1 MMTVVCL
8 LMPLLVFAM
17 GGNAEGLPLQFVKAS
32 KSTLIGEAGRKR
44 QVSRLQHRYAEQLF
58 QTGDYQAARLEY
70 KRLLFEQPDTEL
82 KDLADYR
89 IAQSYYYQDKGE
101 LAQLLFKEFAA
112 IHPRSPFRF
121 QSQLML
127 GQLYF
132 DAGAYSIART
142 TLFELLHMSDD
153 AAVAAMAHYLRGWC
167 YIHTTDWNKAIAE
180 LRRVDVPEADA
191 ILMEKAQRVAGTL
204 LAETPLSVKSPQ
216 MAAWLSTFVPG
227 SGQFYVGNLKE
238 GLIATAV
245 SGTFIYLAA
254 DAIRERRYVDCVG
267 ISLVGWRFYWG
278 NRTEARRLASE
289 YNRHREQEL
298 IQTLKHQAASVRQ

>member
-17 GGNAEGLPLQFVKAS
+17 GGNTEGLPLQFVKAS

-112 IHPRSPFRF
+112 IHPMSPFRF

-132 DAGAYSIART
+132 DAGAYSMART

-204 LAETPLSVKSPQ
+204 LAEHPCRSNPHKWQRGSLHSSPAVGSSMLVTLKKGLSRLLSAEHSSTSPQ
-216 MAAWLSTFVPG
+216 MQYVNADMLTVLAFLWLDG
-227 SGQFYVGNLKE
+227 G
-238 GLIATAV
+238 
-245 SGTFIYLAA
+245 FI
-254 DAIRERRYVDCVG
+254 G
-267 ISLVGWRFYWG
+267 G